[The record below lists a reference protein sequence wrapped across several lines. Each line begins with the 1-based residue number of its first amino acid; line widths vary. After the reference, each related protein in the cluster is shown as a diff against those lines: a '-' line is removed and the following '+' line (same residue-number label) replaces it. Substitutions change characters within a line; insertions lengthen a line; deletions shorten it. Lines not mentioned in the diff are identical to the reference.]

1 MPEEI
6 KVISEEEFITDVDN
20 EQTDDEDQ
28 GISDI
33 TESKLTAEEQIDF
46 LLRRRSLK
54 QQIRILHLLK

>member
-46 LLRRRSLK
+46 LQRKL
-54 QQIRILHLLK
+54 